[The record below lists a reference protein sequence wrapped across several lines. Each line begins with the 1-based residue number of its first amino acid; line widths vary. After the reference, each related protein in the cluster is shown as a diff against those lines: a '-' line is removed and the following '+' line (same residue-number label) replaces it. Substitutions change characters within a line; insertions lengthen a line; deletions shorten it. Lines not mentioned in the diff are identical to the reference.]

1 MANALYGIGRQGFL
15 DGSLDWDT
23 QEIRILLVDNADY
36 TVNIDVDNALD
47 DVPGAGRV
55 AESDALASKTVTLGV
70 ADAAD
75 KTWSAVSGDV
85 SESIVGFFESGV
97 ESTSLLIF
105 YIDTATGLPVTPNS
119 GDITVAWDSGA
130 DKIFKL

>member
-1 MANALYGIGRQGFL
+1 MANALYGLGRQGFL
-15 DGSLDWDT
+15 NGSLDWDT

-36 TVNIDVDNALD
+36 TVSIDVDNALD

-85 SESIVGFFESGV
+85 SESIVGFYETGT

-105 YIDTATGLPVTPNS
+105 YIDTATGLPVTPNG
-119 GDITVAWDSGA
+119 GDITVAWDAGA
-130 DKIFKL
+130 NRIFKL